1 MTNISKAVNRLVVV
15 CMLSVMIFLG
25 IICNGA
31 MQANAACGNWT
42 TYKTGSPYCVDKGCG
57 LFWLS
62 DTEYQKHIVSKY
74 ARHPVEPLIL
84 IMMYKRI
91 GWDAV
96 NRAAIMHI

>member
-42 TYKTGSPYCVDKGCG
+42 TYKTGSPYCVDKGCD

-62 DTEYQKHIVSKY
+62 DTEYQKAYLKQVCTTSSGTTNTNY
-74 ARHPVEPLIL
+74 DVQE
-84 IMMYKRI
+84 
-91 GWDAV
+91 
-96 NRAAIMHI
+96 NRLGCC

>member
-25 IICNGA
+25 IICNGCKKGYA
-31 MQANAACGNWT
+31 GWG
-42 TYKTGSPYCVDKGCG
+42 KRPIKRKEVLGGKGCG
-57 LFWLS
+57 FFWLR
-62 DTEYQKHIVSKY
+62 DREYPKHIVSKY